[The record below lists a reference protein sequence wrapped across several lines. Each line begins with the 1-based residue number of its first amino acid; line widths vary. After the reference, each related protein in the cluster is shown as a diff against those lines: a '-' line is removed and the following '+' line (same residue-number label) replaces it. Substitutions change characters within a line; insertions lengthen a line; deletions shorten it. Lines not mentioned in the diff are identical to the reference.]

1 MIFQYSKKR
10 EKSKEHE
17 NPSSAEDFRVSP
29 IKEKRV
35 SVFQLS
41 TYSSKSEQWSFA
53 QHPCCAHY
61 RIFAV
66 QKYATVLQKYDTA
79 SVPCVEREVLR
90 VEIASV
96 SYHKAHIN
104 VALCVLIRNRR
115 RLSYL
120 VITSE

>member
-1 MIFQYSKKR
+1 MFQYSKKR

-41 TYSSKSEQWSFA
+41 TYSSKSEQWSFT

-61 RIFAV
+61 CIFAV

-79 SVPCVEREVLR
+79 SVPCVECEVPRATLQRARSAKFPAQDFR
-90 VEIASV
+90 VSP
-96 SYHKAHIN
+96 
-104 VALCVLIRNRR
+104 
-115 RLSYL
+115 
-120 VITSE
+120 ITKRT

>member
-1 MIFQYSKKR
+1 MFQYSKKR

-41 TYSSKSEQWSFA
+41 TYSSKSEQWSFT

-79 SVPCVEREVLR
+79 SVPCTKCEVPR
-90 VEIASV
+90 AEIASV

-104 VALCVLIRNRR
+104 AALCVLIRNRS

-120 VITSE
+120 IITSE